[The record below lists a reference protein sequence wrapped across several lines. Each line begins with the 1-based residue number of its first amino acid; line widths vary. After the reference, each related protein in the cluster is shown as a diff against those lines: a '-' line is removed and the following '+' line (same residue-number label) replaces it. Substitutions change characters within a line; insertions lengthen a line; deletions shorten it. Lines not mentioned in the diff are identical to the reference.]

1 MAFYFSYGS
10 NMSKRV
16 MEVVRNIHPLRSQ
29 KSTLLNYK
37 IIMNM
42 PGPNFIEPGFANIT
56 PLIGFKVEGMV
67 HEISDEELK
76 RIIASEGED
85 YALIEVKMKFFNQTV
100 IVNTLIYKT
109 DIKIDLPISSRYKN
123 ILTSAAFENSLS
135 SKYIDELEA
144 KKSVYYPV
152 LSEYSVLRVYFWVKS
167 RAK

>member
-85 YALIEVKMKFFNQTV
+85 YALIKVKMKFFNQTV
-100 IVNTLIYKT
+100 MVNTLIYKT
-109 DIKIDLPISSRYKN
+109 DIKIDLPISSR
-123 ILTSAAFENSLS
+123 
-135 SKYIDELEA
+135 
-144 KKSVYYPV
+144 
-152 LSEYSVLRVYFWVKS
+152 
-167 RAK
+167 

>member
-10 NMSKRV
+10 NMSMTMMKN
-16 MEVVRNIHPLRSQ
+16 VRNTHPLRSQ

-56 PLIGFKVEGMV
+56 PSIGFKVEGVV
-67 HEISDEELK
+67 HEISDDDLK
-76 RIIASEGED
+76 KIIASEGED

-100 IVNTLIYKT
+100 MVKTLIYKT

-123 ILTSAAFENSLS
+123 ILTSAAFENLLS
-135 SKYIDELEA
+135 STYIDELEA
-144 KKSVYYPV
+144 KQSVYYPV
-152 LSEYSVLRVYFWVKS
+152 LSEYSALRVYFWVKS

>member
-100 IVNTLIYKT
+100 MVNTLIYKT

-135 SKYIDELEA
+135 STYIDELES

-152 LSEYSVLRVYFWVKS
+152 LSEYSALRVYFWVKS

>member
-1 MAFYFSYGS
+1 
-10 NMSKRV
+10 
-16 MEVVRNIHPLRSQ
+16 
-29 KSTLLNYK
+29 
-37 IIMNM
+37 
-42 PGPNFIEPGFANIT
+42 
-56 PLIGFKVEGMV
+56 MV

-85 YALIEVKMKFFNQTV
+85 YALIKVKMKFFNQTV
-100 IVNTLIYKT
+100 MVNTLIYKT

-152 LSEYSVLRVYFWVKS
+152 LSEYSALRVYFWVKS

>member
-76 RIIASEGED
+76 RIIASEGKD

-100 IVNTLIYKT
+100 MVNTLIYKT

-123 ILTSAAFENSLS
+123 ILTSADFENTLS
-135 SKYIDELEA
+135 STYII
-144 KKSVYYPV
+144 V
-152 LSEYSVLRVYFWVKS
+152 RI
-167 RAK
+167 

>member
-42 PGPNFIEPGFANIT
+42 PGPNFIEPAFANIT

-67 HEISDEELK
+67 HQISDEELK
-76 RIIASEGED
+76 RIIASEGEN

-100 IVNTLIYKT
+100 MVNTLIYKP

-152 LSEYSVLRVYFWVKS
+152 LSEYSALRVYFWVKS

>member
-100 IVNTLIYKT
+100 MVNTLIYKT

-152 LSEYSVLRVYFWVKS
+152 LSEYSALRVYFWVKS
-167 RAK
+167 WAK

>member
-16 MEVVRNIHPLRSQ
+16 LEVVRNIHPLRSQ

-42 PGPNFIEPGFANIT
+42 PGPNFIEPGFANIS
-56 PLIGFKVEGMV
+56 PSIGFKVEGMV
-67 HEISDEELK
+67 HEISDNDLK
-76 RIIASEGED
+76 RIITSEGED
-85 YALIEVKMKFFNQTV
+85 YALIEVKMKFYNQ
-100 IVNTLIYKT
+100 IVKVKSLLYKT
-109 DIKIDLPISSRYKN
+109 DIKIDLPISSRYKK
-123 ILTSAAFENSLS
+123 ILISAAFENTLS
-135 SKYIDELEA
+135 STYINELKA

-152 LSEYSVLRVYFWVKS
+152 LSEYLALRVYFWVKS

>member
-10 NMSKRV
+10 NMSMTMMKN
-16 MEVVRNIHPLRSQ
+16 VRNTHPLRSQ

-42 PGPNFIEPGFANIT
+42 PGPNFI
-56 PLIGFKVEGMV
+56 
-67 HEISDEELK
+67 DLK
-76 RIIASEGED
+76 KIIASEGED
-85 YALIEVKMKFFNQTV
+85 YELVEVKMKFFNE
-100 IVNTLIYKT
+100 IVMVKTLIYKT

-135 SKYIDELEA
+135 STYIDQLEA
-144 KKSVYYPV
+144 KQSVYYPV
-152 LSEYSVLRVYFWVKS
+152 LSEYSALRVYFWVKS